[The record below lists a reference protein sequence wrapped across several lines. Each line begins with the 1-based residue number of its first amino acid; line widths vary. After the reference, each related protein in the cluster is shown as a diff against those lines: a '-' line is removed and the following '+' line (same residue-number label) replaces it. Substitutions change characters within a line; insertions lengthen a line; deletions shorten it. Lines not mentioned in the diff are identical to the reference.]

1 MKGYRKMK
9 KSSVV
14 LVLVLAAGSLAFA
27 GLGGFGWLDSL
38 GILGEERHLRVRVDT
53 YWQARVED
61 DAGTIATYEH
71 PLQMA
76 VMEEGLLNTLNYE
89 IVDLVID
96 GEKAVATVNLRSRL
110 RHPILSPKVREVQ
123 VQDRWEHY
131 QGRWYREQFPVGLS
145 DTIRDLQGQWQPPTQ
160 TPTGDE

>member
-1 MKGYRKMK
+1 MK
-9 KSSVV
+9 KSILV

-38 GILGEERHLRVRVDT
+38 GILGEERHLRARVDT
-53 YWQARVED
+53 YWQARVD
-61 DAGTIATYEH
+61 NDAGTIATCEH

-76 VMEEGLLNTLNYE
+76 VIEEGLLDTLNYE

-110 RHPILSPKVREVQ
+110 RHPMFAQMVREVQ

-131 QGRWYREQFPVGLS
+131 QGRWYREQHTVGLT
-145 DTIRDLQGQWQPPTQ
+145 DTLRDMQGQWQPPTQ